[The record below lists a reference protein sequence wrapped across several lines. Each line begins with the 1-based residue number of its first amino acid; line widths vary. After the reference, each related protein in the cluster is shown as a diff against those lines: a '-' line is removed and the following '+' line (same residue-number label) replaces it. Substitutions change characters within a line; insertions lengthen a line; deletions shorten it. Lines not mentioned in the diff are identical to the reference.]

1 MKKRELMIKFRAFL
15 IQTSI
20 KYIGLWVVAVEPAI
34 SPTTRSE
41 SRLHVSAENVNIRP
55 SKLL

>member
-41 SRLHVSAENVNIRP
+41 SRLHVSAENVNIRT
-55 SKLL
+55 